1 MCFCFPPVTSAQQLQ
16 RSQGL
21 APPDFWKCHLL
32 VLLQSKG
39 NRKHSSQFRHKKNVQ
54 DFLFIPFGRCFIS
67 FFSQKFSQSRN
78 QELSKSK
85 LWLSFWI
92 RSWDLLMKKGKG
104 DKKKI
109 VSITERSQK
118 ALPKAFGVKNIEL
131 FLMRLKRDFYLLL
144 L

>member
-1 MCFCFPPVTSAQQLQ
+1 MVI
-16 RSQGL
+16 
-21 APPDFWKCHLL
+21 
-32 VLLQSKG
+32 
-39 NRKHSSQFRHKKNVQ
+39 
-54 DFLFIPFGRCFIS
+54 FLNNILGSIDE
-67 FFSQKFSQSRN
+67 KSQS
-78 QELSKSK
+78 
-85 LWLSFWI
+85 
-92 RSWDLLMKKGKG
+92 KG